1 MKKEQRNGMSI
12 FEYNQNWNAGRGSLQ
27 GESLPSPAKGG
38 VSKDGLANKQAV
50 KACLRVTYRLE
61 ET

>member
-1 MKKEQRNGMSI
+1 MSI